1 MPALFACVC
10 GQLLKPPW
18 NQPQLTPFAFSRSPM
33 LRSFGSICVVT
44 SRVSQMSPAG
54 CGSPMIVV
62 FVVTAMPNDVASGE
76 KPCVCPD
83 MRLTAPTVDGPKF
96 VSYEL
101 SDIAKDCA

>member
-1 MPALFACVC
+1 MPALFAWDCA
-10 GQLLKPPW
+10 QLRKPPS
-18 NQPQLTPFAFSRSPM
+18 NQPQVTPFALSRSPM
-33 LRSFGSICVVT
+33 FRLFGSIEVLT

-54 CGSPMIVV
+54 CGSPIIVV